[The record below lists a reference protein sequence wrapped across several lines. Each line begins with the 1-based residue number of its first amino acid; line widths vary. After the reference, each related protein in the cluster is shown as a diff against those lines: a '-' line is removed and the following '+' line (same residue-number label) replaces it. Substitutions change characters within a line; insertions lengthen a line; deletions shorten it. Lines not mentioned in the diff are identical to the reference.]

1 MEWWCCFDF
10 FCPKIQWINRISGIM
25 VSMLTLNAVDC
36 GFEPRLGQTE
46 NCKIGI
52 WCFSSKYAALWSN
65 NWLAQNQKILK
76 NKFKQW
82 WSIIPPL
89 YTKWNNQDAICS
101 TIKLCYL
108 QNIFLKNHIFFLV
121 SQIKDDIWDQVE
133 SVTSDGGF
141 TSEDNFFSPA
151 GMSRR
156 QSMRYVLLSANW
168 TFSPWCVPL
177 IKSRSLNWPWS
188 TKILGLFVTQIHQ
201 FKSQSDIKHIMTSQ
215 IKTIMSVLKASLR
228 Y

>member
-1 MEWWCCFDF
+1 MMMLFWF

-89 YTKWNNQDAICS
+89 YTKWNNHS
-101 TIKLCYL
+101 H
-108 QNIFLKNHIFFLV
+108 LKSGRFGRCNMFYN
-121 SQIKDDIWDQVE
+121 K
-133 SVTSDGGF
+133 T
-141 TSEDNFFSPA
+141 
-151 GMSRR
+151 
-156 QSMRYVLLSANW
+156 LLPSKYI
-168 TFSPWCVPL
+168 S
-177 IKSRSLNWPWS
+177 
-188 TKILGLFVTQIHQ
+188 
-201 FKSQSDIKHIMTSQ
+201 
-215 IKTIMSVLKASLR
+215 
-228 Y
+228 